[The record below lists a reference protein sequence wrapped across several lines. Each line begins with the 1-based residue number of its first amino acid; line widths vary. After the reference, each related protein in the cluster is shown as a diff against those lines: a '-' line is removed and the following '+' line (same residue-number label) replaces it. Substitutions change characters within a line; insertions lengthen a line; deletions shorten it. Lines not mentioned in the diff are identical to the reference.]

1 MKSIDEIWRTRVNHH
16 INETRSYLKYMLN
29 DHLLFVFIF
38 LAAGGAVAY
47 QGWLQTI
54 PENFPAVIIMS
65 ITFAFIVLTSS
76 VRTLVKEADVVFLL
90 PMEHQMKG
98 YFQKAFTYSF
108 VTQSFIIVVT
118 FILFAPLYLK
128 ITSASGLVFLASLIL
143 ILIVKFWNLRMGWK
157 MEFFTEAST
166 KWSDLIVRFIMNL
179 CTIFFI
185 LSENYPFVLM
195 IFLIMA
201 LYDVYFSKLIKPKA
215 LKWDQLIK
223 REEEKKQS
231 FYKIANLFTDVPKLK
246 KRAKRRKYLDW
257 LLNQVK
263 YDRQHVF
270 GYLFLRAFL
279 RSGDYSGIVVRLT
292 IIGSIIIFFT
302 SEQVLGNSIVV
313 VLFSF
318 LTGIQIMSLYKHF
331 DLLELPNL
339 YPYAEEKKLASFLQI
354 MFKVLI
360 SQSIIYSIVTLLT
373 ADFVLFAITL
383 CVNVFFVCIFVFVY
397 MKNRI
402 KKGEKGV

>member
-1 MKSIDEIWRTRVNHH
+1 MKSIDEIWKTRVNHH

-54 PENFPAVIIMS
+54 PKNFPAVIIMS

-185 LSENYPFVLM
+185 LSENYPFVLV

-302 SEQVLGNSIVV
+302 SEQALGNSIVV

-339 YPYAEEKKLASFLQI
+339 YPYAEVKKLASFLQI

-383 CVNVFFVCIFVFVY
+383 CVNVLFVCIFVFVY
-397 MKNRI
+397 MNNRI